1 MTKNNEPSLDNVLKL
16 TYCSLDKCKK
26 ELEKIDTLKYES
38 NMKLAVLFNKAELTK
53 MPKDKY
59 QKETKKIVNEINNH
73 KDNIKFIKCKI
84 KNCNDNIRNVLLI
97 TISNALNVRKDK
109 KSKVMLN
116 HYQNLFK
123 QPIIKYK
130 DAIKF
135 YNDLDL
141 IS

>member
-38 NMKLAVLFNKAELTK
+38 YMKLAVLFNKAELTK

-84 KNCNDNIRNVLLI
+84 KNCNDNIRNVLIYTVNKVLKI
-97 TISNALNVRKDK
+97 KKDK

-116 HYQNLFK
+116 NYLNKFK
-123 QPIIKYK
+123 QSIINHK
-130 DAIKF
+130 DIINF
-135 YNDLDL
+135 YNDLEM

>member
-38 NMKLAVLFNKAELTK
+38 YMKLAVLFNKAELTK

-97 TISNALNVRKDK
+97 TISNALNIRKDK

>member
-38 NMKLAVLFNKAELTK
+38 YMKLAVLFNKAELTK